1 MKSRKIAI
9 LIPSDS
15 PTGPIKGA
23 YALANELVRTREV
36 FLVNLKRGPGADSVL
51 DKRIK
56 CVSLDGESL
65 SFRKKSEKYQ
75 SILKAMG
82 GREELISI
90 SFCFS
95 ADLINAFCRKYAITC
110 SSVRGNLFFN
120 YRLDYGISGSFLAAG
135 HLFGLRFFDFAVAMN
150 TPMAKQIRRFSGR
163 DAAIIGNFVDEPNLE
178 KYRLAGPSSDKPLS
192 FVFLGSLT
200 ERKQPWLIVDAIE
213 KLRESGVNAIAHL
226 IGSGPK
232 LDMIESLITNYGF
245 EDRVFLHGFL
255 STPYSLLAQAD
266 AMVLPSLSEG
276 LSRSALEALYLGVPC
291 VLRDADGNSEL
302 IKNGINGTL
311 FTNPED
317 LPSAMLRSA
326 EISRRKNTA
335 DLRPSLLPAGF
346 RQEFAAHQYLKLVEK
361 IN

>member
-1 MKSRKIAI
+1 
-9 LIPSDS
+9 
-15 PTGPIKGA
+15 
-23 YALANELVRTREV
+23 
-36 FLVNLKRGPGADSVL
+36 
-51 DKRIK
+51 
-56 CVSLDGESL
+56 
-65 SFRKKSEKYQ
+65 
-75 SILKAMG
+75 
-82 GREELISI
+82 
-90 SFCFS
+90 
-95 ADLINAFCRKYAITC
+95 
-110 SSVRGNLFFN
+110 
-120 YRLDYGISGSFLAAG
+120 
-135 HLFGLRFFDFAVAMN
+135 
-150 TPMAKQIRRFSGR
+150 
-163 DAAIIGNFVDEPNLE
+163 
-178 KYRLAGPSSDKPLS
+178 
-192 FVFLGSLT
+192 LGSLT

-213 KLRESGVNAIAHL
+213 KLRDSGVNAIAHL

-232 LDMIESLITNYGF
+232 LDMIKSLITNYGF

-335 DLRPSLLPAGF
+335 DLRSSLLPAGF